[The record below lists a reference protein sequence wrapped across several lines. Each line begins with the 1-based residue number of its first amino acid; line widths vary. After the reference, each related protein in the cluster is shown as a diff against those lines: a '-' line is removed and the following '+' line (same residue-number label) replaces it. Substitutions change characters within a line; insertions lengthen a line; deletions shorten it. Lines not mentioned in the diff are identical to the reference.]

1 MSEVLHADFV
11 RRYSSGATVH
21 AAFDLP
27 STGASVTV
35 LFGPSGG
42 GKTTI
47 LRCLAG
53 LDRPQSGHIQFATQI
68 WFDTGSKVMLPPQ
81 RRGIG
86 FLFQDYGLFPHLSV
100 ESNIGYGLSRLRF
113 RECRQ
118 RIVELLS
125 ILDLDGLSKRKPHE
139 LSAGQQQ
146 RVALARA
153 IAPRPRLL
161 LLDEPLSALDAPTR
175 ETLRRELRRLL
186 VQFATPAIVVTHDLT
201 EAIALADSAI
211 IIDQGKILQ
220 AGPLSEV
227 FSRPADDR
235 VARIVGVETIE
246 AGNVTSIADGLA
258 TVRVGSADLLAVASA
273 SPIGPASVFIRGED
287 VILERAAT
295 ADTSA
300 RNRLPATVKWI
311 TPEGALVR
319 VGLDAG
325 MPLTA
330 LITRPACE
338 SLRLQVGDQLLALIK
353 AQAIHLSP
361 R

>member
-1 MSEVLHADFV
+1 MSDTLHADFV
-11 RRYSSGATVH
+11 RTYASGAGVH
-21 AAFDLP
+21 ALLDLP
-27 STGASVTV
+27 ATGSSVTV
-35 LFGPSGG
+35 LFGPSGS

-53 LDRPQSGHIQFATQI
+53 LDRPQRGKIQFAKQA
-68 WFDTGSKVMLPPQ
+68 WFDADAGVMLPPQ

-100 ESNIGYGLSRLRF
+100 ESNIGYGLSRF
-113 RECRQ
+113 RERRR
-118 RIVELLS
+118 RISELIS
-125 ILDLDGLSKRKPHE
+125 TLDLDGLAKRRPHE

-175 ETLRRELRRLL
+175 DSLRRELRRLL
-186 VQFATPAIVVTHDLT
+186 VQFATPAILVTHDLT
-201 EAIALADSAI
+201 EAIALADHAI
-211 IIDQGKILQ
+211 ILDSGKILQ
-220 AGPLSEV
+220 AGPLGEV
-227 FSRPADDR
+227 FSRPIDER

-246 AGNVTSIADGLA
+246 AGVVTSIAEGLA
-258 TVRVGSADLLAVASA
+258 SVRVGNTELLAVANNV
-273 SPIGPASVFIRGED
+273 PPGPVSVFIRGED
-287 VILERAAT
+287 VILERSST

-311 TPEGALVR
+311 TPEGALIR
-319 VGLDAG
+319 VGLDTGFA
-325 MPLTA
+325 LTA
-330 LITRPACE
+330 LITRPAND
-338 SLRLQVGDQLLALIK
+338 SLHLQVGDQLLALIK
-353 AQAIHLSP
+353 AQAIHLSQ

>member
-1 MSEVLHADFV
+1 MSEILHADFV
-11 RRYSSGATVH
+11 RTHASGATIH
-21 AAFDLP
+21 ATFDLP
-27 STGASVTV
+27 ASGANVAV

-53 LDRPQSGHIQFATQI
+53 LDRPQSGQIQFAHQT
-68 WFDTGSKVMLPPQ
+68 WFNAEHNVMLPPQ

-100 ESNIGYGLSRLRF
+100 EANVGYGLRRLRF
-113 RECRQ
+113 RVRRQ
-118 RIVELLS
+118 RISELLT
-125 ILDLDGLSKRKPHE
+125 ILDLEGLRERKPNE

-153 IAPRPRLL
+153 VAPSPRLL

-175 ETLRRELRRLL
+175 EALRRELRRLL
-186 VQFATPAIVVTHDLT
+186 VQFATPAIVVTHDLS
-201 EAIALADSAI
+201 EAIALADTAI
-211 IIDQGKILQ
+211 IIEQGKILQ

-246 AGNVTSIADGLA
+246 AGVVTSINEGLA
-258 TVRVGSADLLAVASA
+258 AVRVGSVDLLAVARDV
-273 SPIGPASVFIRGED
+273 PLGPVSVFIRGED
-287 VILERAAT
+287 VILERVSAT
-295 ADTSA
+295 DSSA
-300 RNRLPATVKWI
+300 RNRLKATVKWI

-325 MPLTA
+325 MALTA

-338 SLRLQVGDQLLALIK
+338 SLHLQPGDSLVALIK
-353 AQAIHLSP
+353 APAIHLSA

>member
-11 RRYSSGATVH
+11 RTYASGATTH

-27 STGASVTV
+27 ASGANIAV

-53 LDRPQSGHIQFATQI
+53 LDRPQSGQIQFAKQT
-68 WFDTGSKVMLPPQ
+68 WFNAERNVMLPPQ

-86 FLFQDYGLFPHLSV
+86 FLFQEYGLFPHLSV
-100 ESNIGYGLSRLRF
+100 DSNIGYGLSRLRF
-113 RECRQ
+113 RDRRR
-118 RIVELLS
+118 RISELLS
-125 ILDLDGLSKRKPHE
+125 ILDLHGLGARKPHE

-153 IAPRPRLL
+153 VAPRPRLL

-186 VQFATPAIVVTHDLT
+186 VQFATPAIVVTHDLS
-201 EAIALADSAI
+201 EAIALADTAI
-211 IIDQGKILQ
+211 IVDQGKILQ

-246 AGNVTSIADGLA
+246 AGLVTSINDGLA
-258 TVRVGSADLLAVASA
+258 VVRVGSVDLLAVARDISL
-273 SPIGPASVFIRGED
+273 GPVSIFIRGED
-287 VILERAAT
+287 VILERTST

-338 SLRLQVGDQLLALIK
+338 SLHLQPGHSLIALIK
-353 AQAIHLSP
+353 APAIHLSA

>member
-1 MSEVLHADFV
+1 MSEQLHVDFE
-11 RRYSSGATVH
+11 RRYPSGATVV

-27 STGASVTV
+27 AEGASVTAI
-35 LFGPSGG
+35 FGPSGS

-53 LDRPQSGHIQFATQI
+53 LDRPQSGRIQFAKRT
-68 WFDTGSKVMLPPQ
+68 WFDATAGVMLPPQ

-113 RECRQ
+113 SER
-118 RIVELLS
+118 RIRISELLS
-125 ILDLDGLSKRKPHE
+125 VLEISELSHRKPHE

-153 IAPRPRLL
+153 IAPRPKLL

-201 EAIALADSAI
+201 EAIALADTAI

-235 VARIVGVETIE
+235 VARIVGVETID
-246 AGNVTSIADGLA
+246 AGNVTAISNGLA
-258 TVRVGSADLLAVASA
+258 TVHVGNVDLLAVANMVS
-273 SPIGPASVFIRGED
+273 IGPASVFIRGED

-295 ADTSA
+295 SDTSA

-325 MPLTA
+325 ITLTA
-330 LITRPACE
+330 LITRPASE
-338 SLRLQVGDQLLALIK
+338 SLHLHVGDQLIAVIK
-353 AQAIHLSP
+353 AQAIHLSA